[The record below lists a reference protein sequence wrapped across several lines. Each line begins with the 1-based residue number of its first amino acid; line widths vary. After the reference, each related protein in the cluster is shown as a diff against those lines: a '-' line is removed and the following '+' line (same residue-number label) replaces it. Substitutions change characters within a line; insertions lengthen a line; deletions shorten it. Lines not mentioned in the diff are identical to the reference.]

1 MNKYWIEQK
10 AHLVISIRLYRKK
23 PKELFGQ
30 PNRYLRELDCE
41 ESWVP
46 ENWCF
51 WTVVLVKTL
60 ESPLDCKEIQPVN
73 PKGNQSWL
81 FVGRTDAEAKTP
93 LLWPADAK
101 NWLIGKDSDPG
112 KYWREEEKGTTENEM
127 VWWHHWLDGYE
138 FEQAPGVVDG
148 QRSLVCYSPWGC
160 RELDRIEWLN
170 WTETLTMGGK
180 YVCL

>member
-1 MNKYWIEQK
+1 MW
-10 AHLVISIRLYRKK
+10 
-23 PKELFGQ
+23 
-30 PNRYLRELDCE
+30 ELDYK

-112 KYWREEEKGTTENEM
+112 KYWRGEEKGTTENEM